1 MRQPFKSYMDIAY
14 KQATIAFKKG
24 EVPVGCVMIDRNSG
38 QILAKAHNLC
48 ETKKNPTLHAEIIAI
63 GLACKKINNKN
74 LSNCDI
80 YITLEPCAMCASAIS
95 NAKIQRVYYSAVDKK
110 QGAVENGIRFFNSR
124 SCLHRPEIY
133 SGLMKNESETLLRD
147 FFAKLRIK

>member
-1 MRQPFKSYMDIAY
+1 MHQPFKSYMEIAY
-14 KQATIAFKKG
+14 KQAKIAFKKG
-24 EVPVGCVMIDRNSG
+24 EVPVGCVIIDRDSG
-38 QILAKAHNLC
+38 QILAKTHNLC
-48 ETKKNPTLHAEIIAI
+48 EAKKNPTLHAEIVAI
-63 GLACKKINNKN
+63 GLACKKNNNKN

-80 YITLEPCAMCASAIS
+80 YITLEPCTMCASAIS

-110 QGAVENGIRFFNSR
+110 QGAVENGIRFFNSN
-124 SCLHRPEIY
+124 SCLYRPEIY

>member
-1 MRQPFKSYMDIAY
+1 VRQQFKSYIEIAY
-14 KQATIAFKKG
+14 KQAKIAFKKS
-24 EVPVGCVMIDRNSG
+24 EVPVGCAIIDRGTG
-38 QILAKAHNLC
+38 QILAKTHNLC
-48 ETKKNPTLHAEIIAI
+48 ESKNNPTLHAEIVAI
-63 GLACKKINNKN
+63 SLACKKINNKN

-95 NAKIQRVYYSAVDKK
+95 HAKIKRVYYSAPDEK
-110 QGAVENGIRFFNSR
+110 QGAVENGIRFFNSK

-133 SGLMKNESETLLRD
+133 SGIMKNESETLLRD